1 MKGNRLISVTI
12 FLGCFNISY
21 SQIDSSLIRL
31 EEALY
36 NNYLYERL
44 FRIELDSLDYKE
56 LDKINQ
62 ELQNSALN
70 LKDIFARALR
80 IVRDTLTPI
89 VYAEA
94 LCKLI
99 LESDSR
105 SGLDS
110 LLQNI
115 HLIKFDARQSS
126 ALNVYQSPVAR
137 VLNAS
142 NRFLEIYHHVL
153 YTDFL
158 EEFPVGPMYPGGPST
173 VYLLIGLFRK
183 HYVSEVLIEY
193 AKLEKRST
201 KELGILNEIYN
212 SY

>member
-12 FLGCFNISY
+12 FLGCFNIAY
-21 SQIDSSLIRL
+21 SQIDSSLVTL
-31 EEALY
+31 KEALY

-44 FRIELDSLDYKE
+44 FRTELDSIDYKE

-62 ELQNSALN
+62 ELQNSALDP
-70 LKDIFARALR
+70 KDIFAHTLR
-80 IVRDTLTPI
+80 IVRDTLTPFI
-89 VYAEA
+89 FAEA

-115 HLIKFDARQSS
+115 HILKFDAQGSVM
-126 ALNVYQSPVAR
+126 NTIKSPVTT
-137 VLNAS
+137 VLISS
-142 NRFLEIYHHVL
+142 NRYLEIYHHIL
-153 YTDFL
+153 YTEFL
-158 EEFPVGPMYPGGPST
+158 KEFRVIPMYSGGITT
-173 VYLLIGLFRK
+173 VSLLVALFRK
-183 HYVSEVLIEY
+183 HYVSEILIEY
-193 AKLEKRST
+193 AIREKRSA